1 MNSPT
6 QRWDRETKSVA
17 ALAACVS
24 VVAFLITYRNGA
36 VLLYGDAVAHI
47 NIARRVFDTQTPG
60 LLQLGTVWL
69 PLPHLLMMPLVASH
83 WLWQTGVGG
92 SLPSMVAYVFG
103 VVGLFR
109 LVRGAVTYS
118 SRQSSHAS
126 AVAILA
132 AAIYGLN
139 PNLLYL
145 QSTAMTE
152 PLYLALFIW
161 TVVHFAEFVQERR
174 SNGWTN
180 SAKRSLWRCGAVLA
194 CACLTRY
201 DGWFLSAT
209 VGALVLSIAWR
220 ADGGRAW
227 RAIAVFVMLA
237 SAAPVLWFAYN
248 AIIYGNALEFANGP
262 YSAQAIEKKTAVP
275 GYPPHPGTHNLP
287 AAGLYFQKSAEFS
300 VAEGP
305 WQRVWILLALLG
317 AGFVAF
323 ADRRLAALLLL
334 LIPIPFYML
343 SVAYGGVPIFT
354 PSWWPFSYYNIRY
367 GTQLL
372 PALAVLVA
380 LAAFYCISFIRRPAG
395 KMAAAVAALALVIAS
410 YATVWRAQPVCF
422 REAWINSRTRL
433 QLESSLAEQLQHL
446 PSNSTLLM
454 YLGEHV
460 GALQSAGIPL
470 KRTINEGNHRVWRQP
485 SDPEGLWERALKD
498 PSKFADYVVAFDG
511 DPVFQATAG
520 RGLQAVAII
529 AVNGQRR
536 ATIFQTP
543 RIFSRP
549 SLVTTRVNGVP
560 WTAVGRRFSGDKIH
574 SPA

>member
-1 MNSPT
+1 MNPPS
-6 QRWDRETKSVA
+6 QRWDRQTASVA

-47 NIARRVFDTQTPG
+47 NIARRVFDSQTPG

-69 PLPHLLMMPLVASH
+69 PLPHLLMMPLVASN
-83 WLWQTGVGG
+83 WAWQTGVGG
-92 SLPSMVAYVFG
+92 SLPSMAAYVFG

-109 LVRGAVTYS
+109 LVRGAVANST
-118 SRQSSHAS
+118 RGPSHAN
-126 AVAILA
+126 AVALLA

-161 TVVHFAEFVQERR
+161 TVVHFAEFVQELRA
-174 SNGWTN
+174 NGWTTL
-180 SAKRSLWRCGAVLA
+180 AKRSLWKCGAVLA
-194 CACLTRY
+194 TACLTRY
-201 DGWFLSAT
+201 DGWFLSAA

-220 ADGGRAW
+220 ADGARAGRT
-227 RAIAVFVMLA
+227 IVVFLFLA
-237 SAAPVLWFAYN
+237 GTAPVLWFTYN
-248 AIIYGNALEFANGP
+248 AIVYGNALEFANGP

-275 GYPPHPGTHNLP
+275 GFPPHPGTHNLP
-287 AAGLYFQKSAEFS
+287 AAGLYFLKAAEFS
-300 VAEGP
+300 VAEGN
-305 WQRVWILLALLG
+305 WERLWVLLALLG

-323 ADRRLAALLLL
+323 VDRHLAPLLLL

-372 PALAVLVA
+372 PALAAFVA
-380 LAAFYCISFIRRPAG
+380 LAAFYCVSFIKQPAG
-395 KMAAAVAALALVIAS
+395 KLAIAVAAVALVIAS

-433 QLESSLAEQLQHL
+433 QLESSLAEQLQRL
-446 PSNSTLLM
+446 PPNSTLLM

-460 GALQSAGIPL
+460 GALQGAGIPL
-470 KRTINEGNHRVWRQP
+470 KRTINEGNHRVWKQP
-485 SDPEGLWERALKD
+485 SDPEGLWEQALKD
-498 PSKFADYVVAFDG
+498 PSKLADYVVAFDG
-511 DPVFQATAG
+511 DPVWQAVAG
-520 RGLQAVAII
+520 HDLHAVAII
-529 AVNGQRR
+529 AVNGQRK

-543 RIFSRP
+543 RVFSRP
-549 SLVTTRVNGVP
+549 SLVTTRVNGGP
-560 WTAVGRRFSGDKIH
+560 WTGVGMPIFR
-574 SPA
+574 

>member
-1 MNSPT
+1 MNSPS
-6 QRWDRETKSVA
+6 QRRDRETVSVA

-24 VVAFLITYRNGA
+24 VVAFLIIYRNGA
-36 VLLYGDAVAHI
+36 VLFYGDAVAHI
-47 NIARRVFDTQTPG
+47 NIARRVFDSQTPG

-69 PLPHLLMMPLVASH
+69 PLPHLLMMPLVASN
-83 WLWQTGVGG
+83 WAWQTGVGG

-103 VVGLFR
+103 VVGVFR
-109 LVRGAVTYS
+109 LVRGAMANS
-118 SRQSSHAS
+118 ARGPSHAS
-126 AVAILA
+126 AVAIFA

-152 PLYLALFIW
+152 SLYLALFVW
-161 TVVHFAEFVQERR
+161 TVVYFADFVQELRA
-174 SNGWTN
+174 NGWT
-180 SAKRSLWRCGAVLA
+180 SAAKRSLWKCGAVLA
-194 CACLTRY
+194 GACLTRY
-201 DGWFLSAT
+201 DGWFLAAT
-209 VGALVLSIAWR
+209 VGVLVLLLAWR
-220 ADGGRAW
+220 ADGARAW
-227 RAIAVFVMLA
+227 RAVVTFVLLA
-237 SAAPVLWFAYN
+237 GAAPVLWFTYN
-248 AIIYGNALEFANGP
+248 AIVYGNALEFANGP

-275 GYPPHPGTHNLP
+275 GFPPHPGTHNLP
-287 AAGLYFQKSAEFS
+287 AAGLYYLKSAEFS
-300 VAEGP
+300 VAEGN
-305 WQRVWILLALLG
+305 WQRVWIVLGLLG

-323 ADRRLAALLLL
+323 VDRRLTPLLLL
-334 LIPIPFYML
+334 LIPLPFYML

-372 PALAVLVA
+372 PALAVFVA
-380 LAAFYCISFIRRPAG
+380 LAAFYCISFIKQPAG
-395 KMAAAVAALALVIAS
+395 KSAAALASAALVIAS
-410 YATVWRAQPVCF
+410 YTTVWRAQPVCF

-433 QLESSLAEQLQHL
+433 QLESSLAEQLQRL
-446 PSNSTLLM
+446 PPNSTLLM

-460 GALQSAGIPL
+460 GALQDAGIPL

-511 DPVFQATAG
+511 DPVSKAVAG
-520 RGLQAVAII
+520 HELQAVAII
-529 AVNGQRR
+529 AVNGQRK

-549 SLVTTRVNGVP
+549 SLVTTRVNGGS
-560 WTAVGRRFSGDKIH
+560 WTTAGAAIFR
-574 SPA
+574 